1 MPDTFKQKT
10 GFISSNIVLLGL
22 VSFFTDISAEMVY
35 PILPLYLS
43 TVMGAGPA
51 IIGIIE
57 GIAES
62 LASIIKLFSGIV
74 ADRYGHKKRL
84 AIFGYASST
93 VNKIIILLSTT
104 WTGVLAARI
113 IDRFGKGIRTAPRD
127 AMIAESA
134 DKTRLGK
141 AYGLHKGLDLLGTAT
156 GILLSWLILSSDAD
170 TETAVSGGTN
180 DSEFQK
186 IFLYSLVPAFIGLVI
201 LLFVKDRKRAS
212 AGKTIAF
219 NWKNLDRRLKLFLVF
234 IFLFTL
240 GNSSN
245 AFILLRAYNA
255 GFSPGQAILLY
266 FIYNMTGS
274 LLSFPAGMLSDKF
287 GRKNLLCTG
296 YLLYGIVY
304 LGIGLV
310 SNSAVFVVLFVIY
323 GFYGAMTAGVERAL
337 IVDIVPSQHKAGALG
352 LHAAIVGIGLLP
364 ASVIAGFLWQGLG
377 PSAPFLFGGSL
388 AFVTCAGVFIVLSV
402 KSKTVLDGEKA

>member
-1 MPDTFKQKT
+1 MKIKM
-10 GFISSNIVLLGL
+10 SNVVLLGL
-22 VSFFTDISAEMVY
+22 VSLFTDISTEMVY

-43 TVMGAGPA
+43 TVMGAGPT

-62 LASIIKLFSGIV
+62 LASIIKLFSGMV

-127 AMIAESA
+127 AMIAEAAEKS
-134 DKTRLGK
+134 KLGK
-141 AYGLHKGLDLLGTAT
+141 AYGLHKGLDLLGTAI
-156 GILLSWLILSSDAD
+156 GILLAWFILSSGD
-170 TETAVSGGTN
+170 N
-180 DSEFQK
+180 QYKK
-186 IFLYSLVPAFIGLVI
+186 IFLYSLIPAFIGLAV
-201 LLFVKDRKRAS
+201 LLFVKDKKQES
-212 AGKTIAF
+212 TGKTISF

-234 IFLFTL
+234 IFIFTL

-245 AFILLRAYNA
+245 AFILLRSYNA
-255 GFSPGQAILLY
+255 GFSPQAAILLY
-266 FIYNMTGS
+266 FVYNMTGS
-274 LLSFPAGMLSDKF
+274 LLSYPAGMLSDKF
-287 GRKNLLCTG
+287 GRKNILCTG

-304 LGIGLV
+304 LGIALL
-310 SNSAVFVVLFVIY
+310 SNNVAFVALFVIY
-323 GFYGAMTAGVERAL
+323 GFYTALTAGVERAL
-337 IVDIVPSQHKAGALG
+337 IVDIVPPENKAGALG

-364 ASVIAGFLWQGLG
+364 ASIIAGLLWEWLG
-377 PSAPFLFGGSL
+377 PSAPFLFGSTL
-388 AFVTCAGVFIVLSV
+388 AFVTSIAVFIILSV
-402 KSKTVLDGEKA
+402 KKTEKLVV

>member
-1 MPDTFKQKT
+1 M
-10 GFISSNIVLLGL
+10 SNIILLGL

-35 PILPLYLS
+35 PILPLYL
-43 TVMGAGPA
+43 TAVMGAGPA
-51 IIGIIE
+51 VIGIIE

-62 LASIIKLFSGIV
+62 LASIVKLFSGII

-104 WTGVLAARI
+104 WTGVLLARI
-113 IDRFGKGIRTAPRD
+113 VDRFGKGIRTAPRD

-134 DKTRLGK
+134 EKSRLGK
-141 AYGLHKGLDLLGTAT
+141 AYGLHKGLDLLGTAI
-156 GILLSWLILSSDAD
+156 GILLAWFILSFGDN
-170 TETAVSGGTN
+170 EY
-180 DSEFQK
+180 K
-186 IFLYSLVPAFIGLVI
+186 RIFLYSLIPAFIGLVI
-201 LLFVKDRKRAS
+201 LLLVKDKKRES
-212 AGKTIAF
+212 SGKTIAF
-219 NWKNLDRRLKLFLVF
+219 NWKNLDRRLKLFLAC

-255 GFSPGQAILLY
+255 GFSPREAILLY
-266 FIYNMTGS
+266 FLYNITGS
-274 LLSFPAGMLSDKF
+274 LLSYPAGMLSDKF

-304 LGIGLV
+304 MGIALL
-310 SNSAVFVVLFVIY
+310 SNSIIFIALFILY
-323 GFYGAMTAGVERAL
+323 GFYSAMTAGVERAL
-337 IVDIVPSQHKAGALG
+337 IVDMVPPENKAGALG

-364 ASVIAGFLWQGLG
+364 ASVIAGFLWKWFG
-377 PSAPFLFGGSL
+377 PSSPFLFGGGL
-388 AFVTCAGVFIVLSV
+388 AFITCIGVFIILSG
-402 KSKTVLDGEKA
+402 KNKNQAAASPPAAGA